1 MSGSDYNSIGDGMSS
16 FESRGYTLIGRTVR
30 EILQVFEAGNLQV
43 AGGYLFTG
51 DQITK
56 GMETAGLSYDRMF
69 DEKTQDLI
77 FDSLFKTGD
86 YELPPAATE
95 YESILR
101 DSISTNLNSDKV
113 DQSQGY
119 HTPYLLSTKALE
131 YLHREGRYARTT

>member
-1 MSGSDYNSIGDGMSS
+1 MSS
-16 FESRGYTLIGRTVR
+16 FDAHGFRLIGQTVR
-30 EILQVFEAGNLQV
+30 TILEIFEAGNLQV

-51 DQITK
+51 DQIKK

-86 YELPPAATE
+86 YELPPATTE

-113 DQSQGY
+113 DQAQGWY
-119 HTPYLLSTKALE
+119 TPYLVSRKALE
-131 YLHREGRYARTT
+131 YLNREEGRYARTT